1 MQLILVA
8 LTFFLGI
15 MIAIYLPANSVVARY
30 LGSPIT
36 ALIPFFF
43 IALITTIVLLFI
55 FGDYRTFFKVRNLPA
70 YLFLPGFA
78 AAFMVLGTTFLIP
91 KIGAR
96 NFFILG
102 IAGQIM
108 TSMFLSHFGLLAS
121 PHDPITLKKTVGAL
135 LLLAG
140 AVLSTF

>member
-8 LTFFLGI
+8 FTFFLGI
-15 MIAIYLPANSVVARY
+15 MIAVYMPANSVVARH

-36 ALIPFFF
+36 ALIPFFS

-55 FGDYRTFFKVRNLPA
+55 FGDYRTFFKVKNLPA

-102 IAGQIM
+102 IAGQIL

-121 PHDPITLKKTVGAL
+121 PHDPITLKKTMGAL
-135 LLLAG
+135 FLLAG

>member
-1 MQLILVA
+1 MQLFYIS
-8 LTFFLGI
+8 LTFFMGI
-15 MIAIYLPANSVVARY
+15 MLAVYLPANSVVARH

-43 IALITTIVLLFI
+43 MALATTIVILLI
-55 FGDYRTFFKVRNLPA
+55 FGDYRTFFRVKNLPF

-96 NFFILG
+96 NYFILG
-102 IAGQIM
+102 IAGQIL
-108 TSMFLSHFGLLAS
+108 TSMFLSHFSLLAS
-121 PHDPITLKKTVGAL
+121 PHDPITIKKIAGAL
-135 LLLAG
+135 LLLSG

>member
-1 MQLILVA
+1 MQLLLIA
-8 LTFFLGI
+8 FTFFMGI
-15 MIAIYLPANSVVARY
+15 MLAVYLPANSVVARQ

-43 IALITTIVLLFI
+43 IALVTTVILLFI
-55 FGDYRTFFKVRNLPA
+55 FGDYRTFFKIKNLPA

-78 AAFMVLGTTFLIP
+78 AAFMVLGTTFMIP

-96 NFFILG
+96 NYFILG
-102 IAGQIM
+102 ISGQIL
-108 TSMFLSHFGLLAS
+108 TSMFLSHFSLLAS
-121 PHDPITLKKTVGAL
+121 PHDPITLKKIVGAF